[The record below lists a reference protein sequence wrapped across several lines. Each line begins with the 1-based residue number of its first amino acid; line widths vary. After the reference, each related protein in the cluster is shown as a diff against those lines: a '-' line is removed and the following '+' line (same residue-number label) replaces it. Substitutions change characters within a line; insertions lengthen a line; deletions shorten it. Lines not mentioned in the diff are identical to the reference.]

1 MFRKR
6 NAHADAHSLM
16 SELLDTIHECMASA
30 EGGAAQ
36 INERAKSGETAVA
49 LRQPEQGPAQTR
61 AQPESHDDVQ

>member
-16 SELLDTIHECMASA
+16 SELLDTIQECMASA

-36 INERAKSGETAVA
+36 FNERAKSAETAVA
-49 LRQPEQGPAQTR
+49 FRHSEQTPAQTR
-61 AQPESHDDVQ
+61 AAPDSHDDVQ